1 MLNVFL
7 HDNHAICPVVFRDK
21 EYIFS
26 INRAGR
32 GICQCE
38 SDARVAMQ
46 QEGGTMMIRA
56 IMGDKKAGKRLVE
69 LDEEFSLD
77 VKLPNW
83 LADLIW
89 VGWDEID
96 RDDENTGRLTPE
108 VLARE
113 DRIDASLFPIIEKL
127 DGLRITKSLGPPR
140 AKELLGR
147 KWSA

>member
-7 HDNHAICPVVFRDK
+7 YNNHAIYSVGFRDK

-38 SDARVAMQ
+38 SDARAAMQ
-46 QEGGTMMIRA
+46 QEDGSMMIRA
-56 IMGDKKAGKRLVE
+56 IMGDKKAGKRLLE
-69 LDEEFSLD
+69 LEEEFSLD
-77 VKLPNW
+77 VKLPKS

-96 RDDENTGRLTPE
+96 RDDENTGKLTPE
-108 VLARE
+108 VLATE
-113 DRIDASLFPIIEKL
+113 DRIDASLFPIIEKYFL
-127 DGLRITKSLGPPR
+127 QENEATLP
-140 AKELLGR
+140 
-147 KWSA
+147 

>member
-7 HDNHAICPVVFRDK
+7 YNNHAIYSVGFRDK

-38 SDARVAMQ
+38 SDARAAMQ
-46 QEGGTMMIRA
+46 QEDGSMMVTA
-56 IMGDKKAGKRLVE
+56 IMGDKKAGKRLLE
-69 LDEEFSLD
+69 LEEEFSLD
-77 VKLPNW
+77 VKLPKS

-89 VGWDEID
+89 VGLDEID
-96 RDDENTGRLTPE
+96 RDDENTGKLTPE

-113 DRIDASLFPIIEKL
+113 DRIDASLFPIIEKYFL
-127 DGLRITKSLGPPR
+127 QE
-140 AKELLGR
+140 KEATLP
-147 KWSA
+147 

>member
-7 HDNHAICPVVFRDK
+7 HDNHAIYPVVFRDK

-38 SDARVAMQ
+38 SDARAAMQ

-77 VKLPNW
+77 VKLPKS

-89 VGWDEID
+89 VGLDEID
-96 RDDENTGRLTPE
+96 RDDENTGKLTPE

-113 DRIDASLFPIIEKL
+113 DRIDAALFSIIEKYFL
-127 DGLRITKSLGPPR
+127 QENRGSLP
-140 AKELLGR
+140 
-147 KWSA
+147 